1 MRLIALLVE
10 GHTEERVVDQ
20 VLAPAARKH
29 DIVLQPIVVCTSAG
43 HHGGGSWRNYHDK
56 LQVLLKQQH
65 LDTVGILIDLYG
77 YPSGAPGRSPSSTS
91 DREALMQAL
100 VDKYDKHDSPRFR
113 PCIVLHE
120 VEAWVLAAIDAGG
133 ADKDLEPRQVARVRR
148 AIEEAGGAEAVNSQ
162 PDLAPSKRLTR
173 IVPGYLK
180 VVNGPRWIA
189 AAGLGAVLERC
200 PVFKAWWEELLI
212 V

>member
-1 MRLIALLVE
+1 MRQVALLVE
-10 GHTEERVVDQ
+10 GQTEERVVSD
-20 VLAPAARKH
+20 VLAPAALSRG
-29 DIVLQPIVVCTSAG
+29 VLLQPIVVRTSAG

-56 LQVLLKQQH
+56 LRVLLNQSH
-65 LDTVGILIDLYG
+65 WDTVGILIDLYG

-91 DREALMQAL
+91 DREILIQAL
-100 VDKYDKHDSPRFR
+100 VDEYDSPRFR

-133 ADKDLEPRQVARVRR
+133 ADGELEPRQVARVRT
-148 AIEEAGGAEAVNSQ
+148 AIEEAGGAEAVNSR